1 MHCPNKKGVNL
12 SWHEIKKIV
21 HNCKTFRTWNVVQV
35 CCNRTYAFTRLNNIL
50 VCVIFFF
57 VSKIPNRKR
66 QHEVCKIF
74 KYSNLDSITS
84 LRFEPLECCELQD
97 RGNHLGQFY
106 WHDPKGKNW
115 WKQNQ
120 FAFWQKGTDEQTWK
134 RFKQIAIVGF
144 WKPILKV
151 IFVVCNVWF

>member
-35 CCNRTYAFTRLNNIL
+35 CCSPTYAFKWLNNIL
-50 VCVIFFF
+50 VCVLIPFI
-57 VSKIPNRKR
+57 SKIPNRKR
-66 QHEVCKIF
+66 QHGVCQIF
-74 KYSNLDSITS
+74 KHSNLDSITS

-115 WKQNQ
+115 WNQ
-120 FAFWQKGTDEQTWK
+120 ISLLSCKKGRDEQTW
-134 RFKQIAIVGF
+134 RRLKQIAIVGF
-144 WKPILKV
+144 WKLILTV
-151 IFVVCNVWF
+151 F

>member
-35 CCNRTYAFTRLNNIL
+35 CCSPTYAFTRLNNIL

-57 VSKIPNRKR
+57 ISKIPKTKR

-84 LRFEPLECCELQD
+84 LLFEPLECCELQD
-97 RGNHLGQFY
+97 RGSHLGQFY

-115 WKQNQ
+115 WNQ
-120 FAFWQKGTDEQTWK
+120 ISLLSCKKGRDEQTW
-134 RFKQIAIVGF
+134 RRLKQIAIVGF
-144 WKPILKV
+144 WKLILTV
-151 IFVVCNVWF
+151 F

>member
-35 CCNRTYAFTRLNNIL
+35 CCSPTYWFKWLNNVL
-50 VCVIFFF
+50 VCVLIPFI
-57 VSKIPNRKR
+57 SKIPNTKR
-66 QHEVCKIF
+66 QHGVCQIF
-74 KYSNLDSITS
+74 KHSNLDSITS
-84 LRFEPLECCELQD
+84 LLFEPLECCELQD

-115 WKQNQ
+115 WNQ
-120 FAFWQKGTDEQTWK
+120 ISLLSCKKGRDEQTW
-134 RFKQIAIVGF
+134 RRLKQIAIVGL
-144 WKPILKV
+144 WKLILTV
-151 IFVVCNVWF
+151 F